1 LEPSLAYVVPLFA
14 VLIVSLSVHEAAHAW
29 MANHLGDSTARQLGR
44 LTLNPL
50 AHIDWLG
57 TVLFPLVAIY
67 SGFPLIGWAKPV
79 PVNWGNLRSPR
90 RDFAV
95 VALAGPVSN
104 LLLALLGVVVFKLMG
119 AQLGDGESVLPMF
132 VYLNVF
138 LAVFNM
144 LPVPPLAGGNV
155 LAGLVPVSMARAIDR
170 LRPFGIIIL
179 YGLMFLGVIG
189 AIARP
194 IQIVVVRMLL

>member
-1 LEPSLAYVVPLFA
+1 
-14 VLIVSLSVHEAAHAW
+14 
-29 MANHLGDSTARQLGR
+29 
-44 LTLNPL
+44 
-50 AHIDWLG
+50 
-57 TVLFPLVAIY
+57 
-67 SGFPLIGWAKPV
+67 
-79 PVNWGNLRSPR
+79 
-90 RDFAV
+90 
-95 VALAGPVSN
+95 VSN

-144 LPVPPLAGGNV
+144 LPVPPLDGGKV
-155 LAGLVPVSMARAIDR
+155 LAGLVPESMARAIDK
-170 LRPFGIIIL
+170 LRPFGIVIL